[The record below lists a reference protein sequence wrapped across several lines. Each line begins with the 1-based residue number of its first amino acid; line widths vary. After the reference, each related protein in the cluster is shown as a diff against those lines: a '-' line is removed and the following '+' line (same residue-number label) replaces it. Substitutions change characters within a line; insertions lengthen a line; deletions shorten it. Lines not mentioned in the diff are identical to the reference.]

1 MLLYT
6 TREKLEL
13 QTTPGNASSQI
24 IFQDKLLTRGPDFA
38 KNLKEAA
45 IGFCK
50 MYNKSKSL
58 CLLVENS
65 SYLSIW
71 KEEFKKDTTSKTNKE
86 PQTQKLANPTANPVQ
101 ENKQENNL
109 PVNLEFLARCQKE
122 LTELIGPIAAVICKE
137 TFYDNPGIKQI
148 EFVKALAREISC
160 SGKAMEFEN
169 SLLS

>member
-13 QTTPGNASSQI
+13 QSTPGNASSQI

-50 MYNKSKSL
+50 LYSQSKSL

-71 KEEFKKDTTSKTNKE
+71 KEEFKKDAKSKQNK
-86 PQTQKLANPTANPVQ
+86 QTQKEKLATPTANPLQ
-101 ENKQENNL
+101 GNDL
-109 PVNLEFLARCQKE
+109 PVNLEFFARCQQE

-137 TFYDNPGIKQI
+137 TFYDNPGMKQI
-148 EFVKALAREISC
+148 EFVKALAEEISC
-160 SGKAMEFEN
+160 SGKAMEFEKR
-169 SLLS
+169 LLS